1 MLGRKD
7 FDKKG
12 EPCVSYDVV
21 ANPEAHNEETDLIWD
36 LLSAINLSF
45 GNGTT
50 YGKIVVIL
58 GMVDGIGPQ
67 YTVLWLLIF
76 LFRFLPETATFMALA
91 ASLYSLD
98 STCKFCIFW
107 RQLDLISMI

>member
-1 MLGRKD
+1 LLGRKD

-36 LLSAINLSF
+36 LPSAILSF

-58 GMVDGIGPQ
+58 GMVDGIGPT
-67 YTVLWLLIF
+67 TVYCILIADLLVSF
-76 LFRFLPETATFMALA
+76 
-91 ASLYSLD
+91 SS
-98 STCKFCIFW
+98 
-107 RQLDLISMI
+107 